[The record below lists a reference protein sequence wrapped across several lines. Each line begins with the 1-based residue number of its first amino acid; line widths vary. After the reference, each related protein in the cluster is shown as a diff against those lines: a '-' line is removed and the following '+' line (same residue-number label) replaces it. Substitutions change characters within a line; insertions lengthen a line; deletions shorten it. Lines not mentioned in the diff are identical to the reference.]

1 MAAPTTERPIIAGP
15 ATQQPTTAEPAG
27 FTTQQEKTAAPAV
40 NNRRAHHLTR
50 NNRLTDISAVSKS
63 ITNAKAGND
72 KIDNLTTN
80 NSCPNI
86 SVRDN
91 RTTRSLQLS
100 KNQ

>member
-1 MAAPTTERPIIAGP
+1 MAAPTTERPIIAEP
-15 ATQQPTTAEPAG
+15 TTQQPTAEPAG
-27 FTTQQEKTAAPAV
+27 FTTQQETKAAPAV

-63 ITNAKAGND
+63 STHAKTGS
-72 KIDNLTTN
+72 DNLTTN

-86 SVRDN
+86 SARDN

-100 KNQ
+100 KSQ

>member
-1 MAAPTTERPIIAGP
+1 MAVPTTERPIIAEP
-15 ATQQPTTAEPAG
+15 TTQQPTAEPAG
-27 FTTQQEKTAAPAV
+27 FTTQQETKAAPAV

-63 ITNAKAGND
+63 NTDAKTGS
-72 KIDNLTTN
+72 DNLTTN

-86 SVRDN
+86 SARDN

-100 KNQ
+100 KSQ

>member
-1 MAAPTTERPIIAGP
+1 MAAPTTERPIIAEP
-15 ATQQPTTAEPAG
+15 TTQQPTAEPAG
-27 FTTQQEKTAAPAV
+27 FTTQQETKAAPAV

-63 ITNAKAGND
+63 STDAKTGSE
-72 KIDNLTTN
+72 NLTKN

-86 SVRDN
+86 SARDN

-100 KNQ
+100 KSQ